1 MEGDLDE
8 DADVVGTQHMYKEE
22 DLEEEEIFIVAVVDF
37 TEMGEEVLM
46 EEEVPVEEEVLM
58 EEELPMEE
66 EILKEEELLMEGE
79 VGCLRTVLTTKLTSV
94 ALQLK
99 VVKGI
104 RVAIMNST
112 DIIQTTMLDVEA
124 GAGVVSQVKH
134 HPSIMVVHLVIHL
147 GMALINTITMDIIK
161 AEGAEGINTVAGEI
175 MRIEQIQIGLRGHLT
190 TTGM

>member
-1 MEGDLDE
+1 MEEDLDE

-22 DLEEEEIFIVAVVDF
+22 DSEEEEIFTEAVVDF

-46 EEEVPVEEEVLM
+46 EEEVP
-58 EEELPMEE
+58 MEE
-66 EILKEEELLMEGE
+66 EILMEEELLMEGE
-79 VGCLRTVLTTKLTSV
+79 VGYLRTVLTTKLTSV

-104 RVAIMNST
+104 RVTIMNSM

-124 GAGVVSQVKH
+124 VAGVVSQVKH
-134 HPSIMVVHLVIHL
+134 HPSIIVVHLVIHL